1 VVAVLKMLIRE
12 ALCVDASLCLI
23 AFVVCP
29 LLTVVNVQSKSYHA
43 CNEDQLFGVLIIL
56 IQL

>member
-1 VVAVLKMLIRE
+1 VVIDQGGSM
-12 ALCVDASLCLI
+12 SMLCLI

-29 LLTVVNVQSKSYHA
+29 LLTVVNVQSKPDHA
-43 CNEDQLFGVLIIL
+43 CNKDQLFGVLIIL